1 MTSLNLSETQRLIWS
16 PFRSCRAIQ
25 GKRRQ
30 NYLYYKCTTLL
41 KFALSFF
48 GTLCHVTNLTTQEF
62 RAHDDYLALAWQLF
76 ANNPN
81 SKNIAIDF
89 TNCISIV
96 EIKIWYTSTHG
107 YTQDGSI

>member
-1 MTSLNLSETQRLIWS
+1 METHKYS
-16 PFRSCRAIQ
+16 
-25 GKRRQ
+25 
-30 NYLYYKCTTLL
+30 
-41 KFALSFF
+41 
-48 GTLCHVTNLTTQEF
+48 HVTNLTTQEF
-62 RAHDDYLALAWQLF
+62 CAHGDYLALAWQLF